1 MEGIDVRKVM
11 GEKREQGSEEIRRDF
26 IPVKG
31 PSSVDAAR
39 RLAVTE
45 EILRKWYNEINDTD
59 TKCLPSE
66 LLMHYQ
72 KAFEIIIGICDIEKS
87 IALNSEDR
95 I

>member
-11 GEKREQGSEEIRRDF
+11 REKEKQGSSEIRRDF

-39 RLAVTE
+39 RLAITE

-59 TKCLPSE
+59 TKCLPGE
-66 LLMHYQ
+66 LLQDYQ
-72 KAFEIIIGICDIEKS
+72 KAFEIIASICSRERS
-87 IALNSEDR
+87 IALSMEDWV
-95 I
+95 